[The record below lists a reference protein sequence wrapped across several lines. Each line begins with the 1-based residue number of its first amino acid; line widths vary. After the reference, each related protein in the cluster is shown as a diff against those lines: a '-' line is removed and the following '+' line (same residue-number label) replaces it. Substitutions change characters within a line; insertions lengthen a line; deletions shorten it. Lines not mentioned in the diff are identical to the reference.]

1 MHFCFCQHIEV
12 AYISQCTHSSDLA
25 FDEDDILDENQDLF
39 TSRQR
44 ETESKEKQQEEE
56 EETPVVTQPQPA
68 FITTRINDKEV
79 VRTNDIRVSERTP
92 LTELRLKP
100 FSPIYNELTGEVI
113 IFYIS
118 HNN

>member
-1 MHFCFCQHIEV
+1 M
-12 AYISQCTHSSDLA
+12 A

-39 TSRQR
+39 ISRQGQ
-44 ETESKEKQQEEE
+44 TESKEEQQEEE
-56 EETPVVTQPQPA
+56 EIPMVTQPQPA

-113 IFYIS
+113 LYIT
-118 HNN
+118 